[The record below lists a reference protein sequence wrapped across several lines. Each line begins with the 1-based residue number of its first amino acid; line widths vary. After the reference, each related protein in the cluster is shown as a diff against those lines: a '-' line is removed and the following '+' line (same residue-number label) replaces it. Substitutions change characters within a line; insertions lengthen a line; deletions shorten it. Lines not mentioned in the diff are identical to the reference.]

1 MLAVGVN
8 KLSVPRLVKRA
19 LETVIATALAAGVL
33 FIIVVG
39 NGLLVGR
46 GGTVQG
52 FNAWIAFMMRGD
64 VLPLLLLSSAVTTLY
79 LAWDRDRRK

>member
-1 MLAVGVN
+1 
-8 KLSVPRLVKRA
+8 LSVPRLVKRA

-52 FNAWIAFMMRGD
+52 FNAWMAFMTRGD